1 MFRLIPPNTKI
12 NFLGSWAICALI
24 SGALI
29 LTSIGSMVY
38 HGGLKYG
45 VDFKGGTLM
54 QLKFAKPA
62 DLGELRSLVGGL
74 DLGDFSI
81 QEFGRPEEIL
91 MNLAKAEET
100 AADQETTAMIVEKTL
115 RGKYGQ
121 GFSVERV
128 EVVGP
133 KVGADLKEKAM
144 LAIFYSIIGILI
156 YITLRFEFKFGVA
169 AIVATAHDAIISVG
183 AFSIMD
189 KEFTLTVLA
198 AILTVIGY
206 SLNDTIVVFDRVREN
221 LRLRRGMPLID
232 ILNLSVNQTLSRT
245 ILTSGAT
252 LITLLALFFLG
263 GEVIHDFAFA
273 LTIGV
278 LIGTYSSIYVAS
290 PVVMIWSRR
299 EREKH
304 GRAAASGAGKRAKV

>member
-1 MFRLIPPNTKI
+1 MFRLIPANTKI
-12 NFLGSWAICALI
+12 NFLGSWYIYALV

-29 LTSIGSMVY
+29 LVSLGSLIF

-54 QLKFAKPA
+54 QIKFAKQP
-62 DLGELRSLVGGL
+62 DLKELRNLVGTL

-81 QEFGRPEEIL
+81 QEFGKPEEIL
-91 MNLAKAEET
+91 MNVSKAEET
-100 AADQETTAMIVEKTL
+100 VTGEETTAMKVEKTL
-115 RGKYGQ
+115 REKYGK
-121 GFSVERV
+121 GFVVERV
-128 EVVGP
+128 EAVGP
-133 KVGADLKEKAM
+133 KVGADLKGKAL
-144 LAIFYSIIGILI
+144 LAIFYSLIGILI

-183 AFSIMD
+183 AFSVLD

-221 LRLRRGMPLID
+221 IRLRRGMPLKE
-232 ILNLSVNQTLSRT
+232 ILNISINQTLSRT
-245 ILTSGAT
+245 VLTSSAT
-252 LITLLALFFLG
+252 LLTLIALFFLG

-273 LTIGV
+273 LIVGV
-278 LIGTYSSIYVAS
+278 VIGTYSSIYVAS
-290 PVVMIWSRR
+290 PVVMVWTLL
-299 EREKH
+299 EKDKFK
-304 GRAAASGAGKRAKV
+304 RAAASGAGNKAKI

>member
-1 MFRLIPPNTKI
+1 MFRLIPSNTKI
-12 NFLGSWAICALI
+12 NFLGSWVVCAVI
-24 SGALI
+24 SGAMI
-29 LTSIGSMVY
+29 LASIGSMVY

-62 DLGELRSLVGGL
+62 NLAELRSLVDGL
-74 DLGDFSI
+74 KLGDFSI
-81 QEFGRPEEIL
+81 QEFGKPEEIL

-100 AADQETTAMIVEKTL
+100 AAHEETTAVKVEKAL

-121 GFSVERV
+121 SFSVERV

-133 KVGADLKEKAM
+133 KVGADLKEKAL
-144 LAIFYSIIGILI
+144 LAVLYSMIGILL
-156 YITLRFEFKFGVA
+156 YITIRFEFKFGVA

-183 AFSIMD
+183 AFSILD

-206 SLNDTIVVFDRVREN
+206 SLNDTIVVFDRIREN
-221 LRLRRGMPLID
+221 LRLRRGLPLKEI
-232 ILNLSVNQTLSRT
+232 INLSINQTLSRT
-245 ILTSGAT
+245 VLTSGAT
-252 LITLLALFFLG
+252 LLTLLALFFLG

-273 LTIGV
+273 LIVGIV
-278 LIGTYSSIYVAS
+278 IGTYSSIYIAS
-290 PVVMIWSRR
+290 PVVMLWSLRD
-299 EREKH
+299 REKVS
-304 GRAAASGAGKRAKV
+304 RAVASGAGKRAKI

>member
-1 MFRLIPPNTKI
+1 
-12 NFLGSWAICALI
+12 
-24 SGALI
+24 
-29 LTSIGSMVY
+29 
-38 HGGLKYG
+38 
-45 VDFKGGTLM
+45 M